1 MNVDLDRWLKREA
14 LRMAVALLLFGL
26 ALVVWGATCVRSSA
40 AEFGAATPLHTDGAS
55 LVLTGYLYALI
66 SWILLLFALTLYGP
80 LWVQREEYHHGE
92 GSAHHSRETHGHYH
106 DYEEDGTTARRPAVG
121 LAGTNGAR
129 RSSIDGGTEDGNN
142 NETFTHP
149 DAVVPHVDT
158 IDGVRGGVPKALTVG
173 QLSRSAGSSPNP
185 SAAGAGAAS
194 VISPRE
200 AERRRQLNLDH
211 VLKINNNGSD
221 HASGPLQQQQQ
232 QHQSFGSTAPS
243 APFEDAGQAFHL
255 ADVNLASPPI
265 RSSAAAAV
273 VGAGEGAGADESAEV
288 PPPVPPRPY

>member
-14 LRMAVALLLFGL
+14 FRVAVALLLFGL
-26 ALVVWGATCVRSSA
+26 TLVVWGATCVRSSA
-40 AEFGAATPLHTDGAS
+40 AEFGEATPLHTEAAS

-66 SWILLLFALTLYGP
+66 SWILLLAALALYGP

-106 DYEEDGTTARRPAVG
+106 YEEDGTTSRRPAVG

-129 RSSIDGGTEDGNN
+129 RSSIDGGTEEGN

-158 IDGVRGGVPKALTVG
+158 DGVRGTPKAVTVG

-185 SAAGAGAAS
+185 SAAGADGAA

-211 VLKINNNGSD
+211 VLKINNNGGD

-243 APFEDAGQAFHL
+243 APFEDASQAFHL
-255 ADVNLASPPI
+255 ADVNLASPPV
-265 RSSAAAAV
+265 RPSA
-273 VGAGEGAGADESAEV
+273 VGAGAGAGADGGAAV